1 MAPVTV
7 PSPVIVPVLSEM
19 PALSVKC
26 ELDPSSC
33 TVFALIV
40 NALVSVSVPEAPNS
54 KVPDVPPKV
63 IDVAESAPSSLS
75 RSVLPLPVASLS
87 DPLLVMLPER
97 SSVPPDAVIVAVQAA
112 VAVIA
117 PVTVPTPV
125 MPPLD
130 ESVVPFVT
138 VSVVEE
144 PESVRV
150 SLPLIVNDFM

>member
-1 MAPVTV
+1 
-7 PSPVIVPVLSEM
+7 
-19 PALSVKC
+19 
-26 ELDPSSC
+26 
-33 TVFALIV
+33 
-40 NALVSVSVPEAPNS
+40 
-54 KVPDVPPKV
+54 
-63 IDVAESAPSSLS
+63 
-75 RSVLPLPVASLS
+75 
-87 DPLLVMLPER
+87 MLPER